1 MHIFIKSDYCCI
13 TLPMWLII
21 LHVVGVVNG
30 LLILVVGLLNFVL
43 FSAATLF

>member
-1 MHIFIKSDYCCI
+1 
-13 TLPMWLII
+13 MWLII